1 MAHKIFSVR
10 LALFPSSSCCLFQIF
25 IGKGPNTL
33 SGQQPEQSGSMYDQF
48 IQICPKSSL
57 GYQNASGTSLF
68 SFLWSQAL
76 IVSLFFMSM
85 HMNIFNFIL
94 DFVFSDLSQVFFVS
108 QNLLPMVY
116 CGILPLCI
124 SVAVTF
130 STTRK
135 LLLLMF

>member
-10 LALFPSSSCCLFQIF
+10 LAPFPSSSCCLFQIF

-48 IQICPKSSL
+48 IQICHKLSL
-57 GYQNASGTSLF
+57 GYQNAIGTSLF

-76 IVSLFFMSM
+76 IVSLFFISM

-94 DFVFSDLSQVFFVS
+94 DFVFSDLSQVF
-108 QNLLPMVY
+108 
-116 CGILPLCI
+116 LCPR
-124 SVAVTF
+124 TF
-130 STTRK
+130 FQWCIVEFCHSASLQQ
-135 LLLLMF
+135 LLLLLLENYFY